1 MFGTILVIFF
11 STLCYVFASFG
22 LCFNCIGKNNPFHK
36 FPLDTDSYD
45 GSTTV
50 AIKTIDDKYFFFL
63 LLLIWPLLV
72 LFYWIP
78 IWLYKVGK
86 FLINFL
92 AWCIA
97 KIFKL

>member
-1 MFGTILVIFF
+1 MFGTILIIF
-11 STLCYVFASFG
+11 LCILVYVFASFG
-22 LCFNCIGKNNPFHK
+22 LCYNCVGKNNPFHK
-36 FPLDTDSYD
+36 FPLDKDSYD

-50 AIKTIDDKYFFFL
+50 AVKSDDDKYFFFL

-78 IWLYKVGK
+78 IGLYKVFK
-86 FLINFL
+86 FLANFL
-92 AWCIA
+92 GWCIA